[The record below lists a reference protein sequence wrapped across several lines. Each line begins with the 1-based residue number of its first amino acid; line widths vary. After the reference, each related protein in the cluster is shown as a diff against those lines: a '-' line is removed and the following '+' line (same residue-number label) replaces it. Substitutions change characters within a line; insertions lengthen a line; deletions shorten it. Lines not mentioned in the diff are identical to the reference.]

1 MRCATVT
8 DILFEYSSKA
18 ILDKIVSKR
27 GWQPY
32 ILMGLVPLQCIMP
45 NVSSRYEGLGVGF
58 APYLQPPGPDV
69 VRWTVGEP
77 GFDTPSKII
86 DAAISELN
94 NGNTKYTRG
103 AGSMELC
110 QAVADYLHEK
120 HGIETDAENV
130 VITPGAKQ
138 ALLYSFMI
146 TTMPGDEAILLA
158 PSWASY
164 EPMLEF
170 IGAVPVHVP
179 VRKDNFH
186 PDIDAIRQ
194 AVTDKTRMI
203 LLNSPNNPTGA
214 VFTGEE
220 ITKIV
225 EIAEEFDLWIISDEI
240 YARLNWTD
248 YPHVSPATCP
258 GGKERTLVV
267 NGWSKSWAM
276 TGMRLGFLTGPKNAM
291 KAAIKSQANS
301 ASHVP
306 TFMMEAARVALSCD
320 NNVEEFNAEY
330 VKRRR
335 IIKEGLSEIPG
346 LRIGDLE
353 GAFYAFVDITETGM
367 TDIEFADGA
376 LKAGV
381 QLIPASLIYGGEGFV
396 RISYAADEDVIIEGI
411 KRLKRW
417 LTG

>member
-1 MRCATVT
+1 MRLVRT
-8 DILFEYSSKA
+8 
-18 ILDKIVSKR
+18 LDT
-27 GWQPY
+27 
-32 ILMGLVPLQCIMP
+32 MP
-45 NVSSRYEGLGVGF
+45 NVSSRYDGLGVGF
-58 APYLQPPGPDV
+58 APYLQPPGPEV

-77 GFDTPSKII
+77 GFDTPTEVIN
-86 DAAISELN
+86 AAIEELK

-110 QAVADYLHEK
+110 QSVADYLFEK
-120 HGIETDAENV
+120 HDIEVSAENI

-146 TTMPGDEAILLA
+146 TTMPGDEVILLA

-186 PDIDAIRQ
+186 PDLDAIRSSI
-194 AVTDKTRMI
+194 TNKTKMI

-214 VFTGEE
+214 VFTPD
-220 ITKIV
+220 
-225 EIAEEFDLWIISDEI
+225 EIAEIVDIAVEHDLWIVSDEI

-248 YPHVSPATCP
+248 YPHVSPATCQ
-258 GGKERTLVV
+258 GGKERTLVI

-276 TGMRLGFLTGPKNAM
+276 TGMRLGFLTGPEKAM

-306 TFMMEAARVALSCD
+306 TFLMEAAKVALSCD
-320 NNVEEFNAEY
+320 SYVEQFNSEY
-330 VKRRR
+330 LKRREL
-335 IIKEGLSEIPG
+335 IKQGLSEIPG
-346 LRIGDLE
+346 LRIGELE
-353 GAFYAFVDITETGM
+353 GAFYAYVDITGTGM
-367 TDIEFADGA
+367 TDIEFANGA
-376 LKAGV
+376 LDAGV
-381 QLIPASLIYGGEGFV
+381 QLIPASLITGGEGFV
-396 RISYAADEDVIIEGI
+396 RISYAADEEVILEGL
-411 KRLKRW
+411 KRLKKW
-417 LTG
+417 LL

>member
-1 MRCATVT
+1 
-8 DILFEYSSKA
+8 
-18 ILDKIVSKR
+18 
-27 GWQPY
+27 
-32 ILMGLVPLQCIMP
+32 MP

-58 APYLQPPGPDV
+58 APYLQPPGPEV

-77 GFDTPSKII
+77 GFNTPSEII
-86 DAAISELN
+86 NAAIKELN

-110 QAVADYLHEK
+110 QSVTDYLFEK
-120 HGIETDAENV
+120 HGIETKAENV

-186 PDIDAIRQ
+186 PDIDAIRS
-194 AVTDKTRMI
+194 AVTDKTTMI

-214 VFTGEE
+214 VFTPEE
-220 ITKIV
+220 ISEIV
-225 EIAEEFDLWIISDEI
+225 EIAVEYDLWIVSDEI

-258 GGKERTLVV
+258 GGKERTLVI

-276 TGMRLGFLTGPKNAM
+276 TGMRLGFLTGPENAM

-320 NNVEEFNAEY
+320 NYVEEFNAEY
-330 VKRRR
+330 LKRRD
-335 IIKEGLSEIPG
+335 IIKQGLSEIPG

-353 GAFYAFVDITETGM
+353 GAFYAFVDITGTGM

-381 QLIPASLIYGGEGFV
+381 QLIPASLITGGEGFV
-396 RISYAADEDVIIEGI
+396 RISYAADEEVIFEGLN
-411 KRLKRW
+411 RLKKW
-417 LTG
+417 LI